1 MNNSTEKK
9 NYRGLLIAICAAII
23 TAVIFFAVTLVIIPN
38 SNYKAAVKLMESG
51 KYEEA
56 IAAFEAL
63 DDYKD
68 SADKIEECNAAIL
81 ENDYN
86 NATAL
91 MDEGKYE
98 EAISAFEAL
107 NSYKDS
113 ADRITECSY
122 GIAVDLKNAGKYEE
136 AIAAFEAL
144 NGYNDSTALIEK
156 CEQLILLANARVGDY
171 IYFGSYEQDNSAF
184 NGKEDIEWLVL
195 DRYDNMLFIISKY
208 ALDAK
213 PYNENGGNLTWE
225 KCTLRS
231 WLNNDFYNTAFS
243 EEDKLLIVQANITD
257 DKNGTISD
265 AGTTDNVFLLS
276 IPEAE
281 KYFSADNE
289 RQCIP
294 TDYAIAQ
301 GAYTNSQYI
310 VDGKP
315 ACWWWLRS
323 PSSHWIRAA
332 LIDYHGLIDSNRV
345 FYGTEALNGGNDCV
359 RPALWINV
367 DA

>member
-1 MNNSTEKK
+1 MNNHENNK
-9 NYRGLLIAICAAII
+9 YRGLLIAICTAII
-23 TAVIFFAVTLVIIPN
+23 TAAIFFAVTLVIIPN
-38 SNYKAAVKLMESG
+38 SNYNAAVKLMESG

-122 GIAVDLKNAGKYEE
+122 EIAVDLKNAGKYEE

-367 DA
+367 GA